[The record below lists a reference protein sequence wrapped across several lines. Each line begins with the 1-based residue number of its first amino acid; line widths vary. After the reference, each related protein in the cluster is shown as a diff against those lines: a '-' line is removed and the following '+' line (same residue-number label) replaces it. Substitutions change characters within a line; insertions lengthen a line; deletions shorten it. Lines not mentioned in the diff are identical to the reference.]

1 MKWATR
7 ALSHPKIIWS
17 IYCKDA
23 IAITNIR
30 AAPISS
36 VKCEI
41 GADFYLWG
49 GTLVGKGGGGV
60 LVFFAEEVDEHGG
73 IGYVE
78 HTDVVEVACFQ
89 GHIAITQNCIDE
101 DCRV

>member
-41 GADFYLWG
+41 GADFYFWVAPSWG
-49 GTLVGKGGGGV
+49 RVVGEV

-73 IGYVE
+73 VGHVE
-78 HTDVVEVACFQ
+78 QTVVVEVACFQ
-89 GHIAITQNCIDE
+89 GHVAITQNRIDE
-101 DCRV
+101 GCYV

>member
-30 AAPISS
+30 AAPISQI
-36 VKCEI
+36 KCEI

-49 GTLVGKGGGGV
+49 APSWGRVV
-60 LVFFAEEVDEHGG
+60 EEILVFFAEEVDEHGG
-73 IGYVE
+73 VGHVE
-78 HTDVVEVACFQ
+78 HTVVVEVAYFQ
-89 GHIAITQNCIDE
+89 SHVAITQNRIDE
-101 DCRV
+101 GCYV

>member
-41 GADFYLWG
+41 GAALFFWVAPSWG
-49 GTLVGKGGGGV
+49 RVVGE
-60 LVFFAEEVDEHGG
+60 L
-73 IGYVE
+73 
-78 HTDVVEVACFQ
+78 
-89 GHIAITQNCIDE
+89 
-101 DCRV
+101 

>member
-1 MKWATR
+1 MKWTIR

-36 VKCEI
+36 IKCEI
-41 GADFYLWG
+41 GAALFFWG
-49 GTLVGKGGGGV
+49 APPWGRVVGEV
-60 LVFFAEEVDEHGG
+60 LVFLAEEVDEHGG
-73 IGYVE
+73 VGHVE
-78 HTDVVEVACFQ
+78 HTVIVEVANFQ
-89 GHIAITQNCIDE
+89 SHVAITQHCIDE
-101 DCRV
+101 GCYV